1 MFPPRQYHGTRLTSL
16 EPERHFA
23 RIFAVDCFAVD
34 GFFREPE
41 NAKQKAGM
49 KAGLPQLTVEN
60 VQ

>member
-1 MFPPRQYHGTRLTSL
+1 L

-49 KAGLPQLTVEN
+49 KAGLLQLTVEN